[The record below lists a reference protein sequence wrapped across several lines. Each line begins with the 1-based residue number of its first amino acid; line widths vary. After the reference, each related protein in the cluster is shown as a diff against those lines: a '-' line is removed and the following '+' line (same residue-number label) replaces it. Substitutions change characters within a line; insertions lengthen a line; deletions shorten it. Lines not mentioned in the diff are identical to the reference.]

1 MDLDPMQT
9 QSLDADFYESHRDDL
24 MRYATALVGLNDA
37 ADVVSRVIVRILS
50 KRNRHL
56 RDPRGY
62 AMKAVLNE
70 ARSWLRRRRT
80 APLIDA
86 DTAVD
91 HPDPVPE
98 VVTAVM
104 ELPVRQRA
112 AVYLVYWIGMSP
124 SEAAGVM
131 GIQPGTARR
140 YLYLARQ
147 QLREA
152 LSDE

>member
-1 MDLDPMQT
+1 MQT

-104 ELPVRQRA
+104 ELPVRQTSRC
-112 AVYLVYWIGMSP
+112 VPRVLDRHVSVG
-124 SEAAGVM
+124 G
-131 GIQPGTARR
+131 RR
-140 YLYLARQ
+140 GHGNPTG
-147 QLREA
+147 
-152 LSDE
+152 DGP